1 MYKLLIADDDSTSL
15 SLLSALNWAD
25 FGITVAKSVNNGAEV
40 LNYVKENEVDIILT
54 DIKMPFMDG
63 IELTEKLEQMAPH
76 IIVVVLSGYDDYT
89 YVRHCMK
96 KSNVY
101 DYLLKPIDP
110 DEWRVTFQ
118 NIVKMLG
125 GNEFSLDM
133 TKVSKSKKHIV
144 DNAVDY
150 IQKHYAEPLT
160 LSQVADSVYINHTYL
175 SRVIKGELGMGF
187 SDLLNL
193 IRIENAKKFLKD
205 PSYNINRIAEMV
217 GYSSPQYFNHS
228 FKKIVG
234 ITPWQ
239 YRSK

>member
-15 SLLSALNWAD
+15 SLLSALNWED
-25 FGITVAKSVNNGAEV
+25 IGITVVKNVNNGVEV
-40 LNYVKENEVDIILT
+40 LSYIEKNEADIILT

-63 IELTEKLEQMAPH
+63 IELTEKLEQIAPH
-76 IIVVVLSGYDDYT
+76 IIVVVLSGYDDYA

-96 KSNVY
+96 KSNVF

-110 DEWRVTFQ
+110 DEWMATFK
-118 NIVKMLG
+118 NIVKKLDG
-125 GNEFSLDM
+125 TEFSLAKI
-133 TKVSKSKKHIV
+133 KVSESKKHIV

-150 IQKHYAEPLT
+150 IQRHYSETLT
-160 LSQVADSVYINHTYL
+160 LSNVADYIHINHTYL
-175 SRVIKGELGMGF
+175 SRVIKEELGMGF

-193 IRIENAKKFLKD
+193 IRIEKAKKLLKN
-205 PSYNINRIAEMV
+205 PSYNVNEIANMV

>member
-15 SLLSALNWAD
+15 SLLSALNWAE
-25 FGITVAKSVNNGAEV
+25 FGITVVKNVNNGNEV
-40 LNYVKENEVDIILT
+40 LSYIENNDVDIILT

-63 IELTEKLEQMAPH
+63 IELTEKLEQIDPH
-76 IIVVVLSGYDDYT
+76 ITVVVLSGYDDYE

-96 KSNVY
+96 KSNVF
-101 DYLLKPIDP
+101 DYLLKPLEP
-110 DEWRVTFQ
+110 DEWKTTFQ
-118 NIVKMLG
+118 NIVKKLD
-125 GNEFSLDM
+125 GNEFLIE
-133 TKVSKSKKHIV
+133 TAKVSESKKHIV

-160 LSQVADSVYINHTYL
+160 LSSVADYIHINHTYL
-175 SRVIKGELGMGF
+175 SRVMKDELGMGF
-187 SDLLNL
+187 SDLVNL
-193 IRIENAKKFLKD
+193 IRIENAKKLLKN
-205 PSYNINRIAEMV
+205 PSYNVNEVANMV